1 LNIKNIYKN
10 DQNLKEVN
18 EVFSYFY
25 SDKKKKKA
33 NVTCKSQKKWL
44 VMPKPKRHITANQ
57 VVVAML
63 VSGKKKKK
71 IVIAMLIERGLKLLD
86 RINTLR
92 NS

>member
-1 LNIKNIYKN
+1 MKFFHIFIQK
-10 DQNLKEVN
+10 
-18 EVFSYFY
+18 
-25 SDKKKKKA
+25 KKKKKA

-71 IVIAMLIERGLKLLD
+71 KNCYSNADRERFKAFRPD
-86 RINTLR
+86 
-92 NS
+92 